1 MNLALEEICDMIET
15 ELTGSAIKKYY
26 IGEVILVPR
35 SYCPAIMVF
44 GTNTGIAAKGTAK
57 DQYTYSITIRVV
69 YDVTQF
75 YNEEGVDKIIKAQEE
90 LMNIIAEQET
100 DGTLKDGTIIAA
112 LRKNIRGEYYLFN
125 DQIEIEYKML
135 EAQKYFYVSAD
146 ISLTATTDLI
156 LRPTL

>member
-1 MNLALEEICDMIET
+1 MNLVLQEICDMIET

-26 IGEVILVPR
+26 IGEAILVPR
-35 SYCPAIMVF
+35 SYCPAVMVF

-57 DQYTYSITIRVV
+57 DQYTHNIVVRVV

-75 YNEEGVDKIIKAQEE
+75 YTEEGVDKVIKAQQE

-112 LRKNIRGEYYLFN
+112 LRKNIRGQYYLFN
-125 DQIEIEYKML
+125 DQIEIEYKTL
-135 EAQKYFYVSAD
+135 ESQKYFYVSAD
-146 ISLTATTDLI
+146 ISLIATTDLI

>member
-1 MNLALEEICDMIET
+1 MNLALQEICDMIEA
-15 ELTGSAIKKYY
+15 ELTGSVIKKYY

-44 GTNTGIAAKGTAK
+44 GTNTAIPKPSGTAK
-57 DQYTYSITIRVV
+57 DQFVHSITIRVV
-69 YDVTQF
+69 YDVTQS
-75 YNEEGVDKIIKAQEE
+75 YNEDGVDKVIKAQEE
-90 LMNIIAEQET
+90 LMNIITEQET

-112 LRKNIRGEYYLFN
+112 LRKNIRGQYYLFN

-146 ISLTATTDLI
+146 ISLNATTDLI
-156 LRPTL
+156 IRPT